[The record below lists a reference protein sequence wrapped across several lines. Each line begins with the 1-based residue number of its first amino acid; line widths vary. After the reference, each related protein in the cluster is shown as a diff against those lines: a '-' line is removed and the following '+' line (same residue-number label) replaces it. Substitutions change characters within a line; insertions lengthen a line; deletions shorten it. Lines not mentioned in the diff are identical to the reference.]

1 MVTTSKSYRNTAHG
15 VYITAMAIADITFLF
30 TQPLNR
36 VFVHDLF
43 GWDIRS
49 YSQGLCKLYYF
60 FHRWAKPMSSLV
72 IVLVCIERFVV
83 ICFPLKAKS
92 FSNKRT
98 AMIEVCGIFALA
110 CFSSGF
116 RTQTAGV
123 KDDVCLGVDLTQTTK
138 DLKTLCSAMG
148 MTIRTLIPTA
158 TLLLLTPPTIAKL
171 FYQRHL
177 RRKMSSGKS
186 AASDETFRVSIMLLS
201 VAIAFCVL
209 ITPYCVIK
217 HGYLFIGVNIVTKS
231 SPAFKIL
238 NEVRLICEQLNCVIN
253 FFLYVLISR
262 DFRRQFYK
270 ILTCKSEDR
279 LRRQSAILMKKSL
292 NQARV
297 STCTTRSRLYSAE
310 SQKSI

>member
-1 MVTTSKSYRNTAHG
+1 MVTTSPSYRNTAHG

-36 VFVHDLF
+36 GFVHDLF

-49 YSQGLCKLYYF
+49 YSVAGCKVYYF

-72 IVLVCIERFVV
+72 IVLICIERFVA
-83 ICFPLKAKS
+83 IWIPLKARS
-92 FSNKRT
+92 FSSRRT
-98 AMIEVCGIFALA
+98 AMFEICGIFALA
-110 CFSSGF
+110 CFTSGF

-123 KDDVCLGVDLTQTTK
+123 KNDVCLGVVVGQNTQN
-138 DLKTLCSAMG
+138 LKTLCSIMG
-148 MTIRTLIPTA
+148 MTIRTLIPTTA
-158 TLLLLTPPTIAKL
+158 LLLFTPPTIVKL

-177 RRKMSSGKS
+177 RRQLSDGKS
-186 AASDETFRVSIMLLS
+186 NHSDETFRVSLMLLS

-217 HGYLFIGVNIVTKS
+217 HGYLFIGVNIVTKT

-253 FFLYVLISR
+253 FVLYVLISR
-262 DFRRQFYK
+262 EFRRHFY
-270 ILTCKSEDR
+270 
-279 LRRQSAILMKKSL
+279 AIMKCQQES
-292 NQARV
+292 
-297 STCTTRSRLYSAE
+297 RSRRRSAVVMKRSFNTVSSTASRNRLGSE
-310 SQKSI
+310 NSQKTI